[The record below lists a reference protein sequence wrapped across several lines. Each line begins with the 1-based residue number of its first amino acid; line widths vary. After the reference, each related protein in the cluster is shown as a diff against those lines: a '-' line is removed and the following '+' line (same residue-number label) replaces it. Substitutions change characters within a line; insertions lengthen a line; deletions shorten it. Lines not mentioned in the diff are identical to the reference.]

1 MPAEFERL
9 KRIELFEDLPDDQL
23 EKLAGVVNEWSAEKG
38 DTVIKRGDSSFQM
51 FAIEKGELE
60 VCSKE
65 ETLATVGAG
74 QVVGEIGVAK
84 HGLRKASVEVVEDA
98 GGFFLTNSQVEML
111 RRETPDFEGKL
122 QALVEERGF

>member
-1 MPAEFERL
+1 MDVERL
-9 KRIELFEDLPDDQL
+9 KRIELFQDLPDDQL
-23 EKLAGVVNEWSAEKG
+23 EKLAGVVNEWSKEKG
-38 DTVIKRGDSSFQM
+38 ATLIKRGDSSFQL
-51 FAIEKGELE
+51 FAIEKGELD

-84 HGLRKASVEVVEDA
+84 HGLRKASVEAAQDA
-98 GGFFLTNSQVEML
+98 NGFFLTNSQVEML
-111 RRETPDFEGKL
+111 RRETPDFEDKL